1 MARCQLSVCETSH
14 PSKLT
19 FWTNTSSLA
28 RQGDTKNLAC
38 TFSRC
43 APRLSRTET
52 FRKSYISVE
61 KKSHRVKN
69 RVCAQ
74 FQTLTSGHP
83 YNKRRLADATSL
95 NCVNEPLRSNF
106 GFCFW
111 GFGSFFFSVCL
122 SSRVYRSIVQFVL
135 DEAKREIFFVL
146 SLLLWR
152 DNINCCNA
160 RDMRLDFLLIW
171 SESKRTAHEMI
182 RTRKVPLKMSPG
194 AFSRFG
200 TRHFSDYRSD
210 SEFLVGRWILPRNK
224 QLSYLKLER
233 TFEKKNSVI

>member
-1 MARCQLSVCETSH
+1 MNLYDPILAFAFEASV
-14 PSKLT
+14 
-19 FWTNTSSLA
+19 
-28 RQGDTKNLAC
+28 R
-38 TFSRC
+38 
-43 APRLSRTET
+43 
-52 FRKSYISVE
+52 
-61 KKSHRVKN
+61 
-69 RVCAQ
+69 
-74 FQTLTSGHP
+74 
-83 YNKRRLADATSL
+83 
-95 NCVNEPLRSNF
+95 
-106 GFCFW
+106 
-111 GFGSFFFSVCL
+111 SFFPSVCL
-122 SSRVYRSIVQFVL
+122 VAFIDRSFSSFWTRQKGRF
-135 DEAKREIFFVL
+135 FFVL